1 MPENESEELT
11 PEVEI
16 AADALSQQHE
26 RMVELRRMLAESAR
40 RNVELYG
47 RILEEQ
53 ALMKKELERLKRE
66 LKRLAS
72 ARS

>member
-53 ALMKKELERLKRE
+53 ALMKRELERLKRE

>member
-16 AADALSQQHE
+16 AADALSRQHE